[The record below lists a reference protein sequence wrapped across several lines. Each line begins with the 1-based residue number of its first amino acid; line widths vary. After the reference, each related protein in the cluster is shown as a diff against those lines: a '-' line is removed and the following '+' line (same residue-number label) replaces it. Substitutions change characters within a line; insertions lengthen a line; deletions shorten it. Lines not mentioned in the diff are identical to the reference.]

1 MSYIVRLSLSE
12 SLTVLDNILI
22 YIFFGFSHIS
32 PNVNDR
38 QSNYMGL
45 LALIPPPHN
54 NNFISVLEALADCP
68 WRKLANWGTL
78 QADLDFDL
86 AKQWK
91 TNRYP
96 KDRTHS
102 FSLAF

>member
-22 YIFFGFSHIS
+22 YIFFGFPHIS

-68 WRKLANWGTL
+68 WRKLANWGHHRLTWISIL
-78 QADLDFDL
+78 PSNGKPTDIR
-86 AKQWK
+86 KIV
-91 TNRYP
+91 
-96 KDRTHS
+96 RTVFH
-102 FSLAF
+102 